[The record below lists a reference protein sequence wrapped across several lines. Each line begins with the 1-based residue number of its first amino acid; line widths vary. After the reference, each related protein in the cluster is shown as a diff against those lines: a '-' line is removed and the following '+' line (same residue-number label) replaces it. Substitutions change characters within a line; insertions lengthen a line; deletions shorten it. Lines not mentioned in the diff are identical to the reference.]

1 MKKILI
7 ANKQLEVA
15 NVCLGA
21 MNFGTSTQKDEAFNI
36 LDKYLDFGG
45 NLTDVDVMKL
55 CGIAKNSY
63 YKYKKEIRT
72 EMEQE

>member
-1 MKKILI
+1 MNGKQVGNEKGVKLTTKKSIQAKEI
-7 ANKQLEVA
+7 IKKH
-15 NVCLGA
+15 
-21 MNFGTSTQKDEAFNI
+21 S
-36 LDKYLDFGG
+36 LDFGG